1 MPPGTPGPFNVS
13 ASGSGTIVIHCERAQ
28 ILMNAFPSCRSESEM
43 HSQMIVALSALR
55 VCEVSFTK
63 YINNRAYLRSAIRV
77 LYFIISLSIENS
89 TLSYSVTL

>member
-13 ASGSGTIVIHCERAQ
+13 ASGSGTIVIHCECAQ
-28 ILMNAFPSCRSESEM
+28 ILMKAFPSCRSESEM

-63 YINNRAYLRSAIRV
+63 YINNRAYLSNTCI
-77 LYFIISLSIENS
+77 LFHHIIIN
-89 TLSYSVTL
+89 